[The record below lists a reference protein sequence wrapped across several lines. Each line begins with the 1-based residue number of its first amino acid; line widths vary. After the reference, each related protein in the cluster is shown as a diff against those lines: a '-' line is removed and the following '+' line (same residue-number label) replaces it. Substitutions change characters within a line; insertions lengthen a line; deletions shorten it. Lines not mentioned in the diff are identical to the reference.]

1 MSKKT
6 LWTIALA
13 WSLLLWACSEQPK
26 KVGQETDDVPS
37 ELYND
42 LSYNQ
47 KEYKEWKIGEV
58 NYPSKYDDWDRFDEN
73 GHLISRNKEEKCEGI
88 IEDSI
93 NTEIGNS
100 LKEDSLAIDS
110 INIDSTDIEEIV
122 GGVRNSHKKN
132 MWTVQEETRNAV
144 YITID
149 DGPWAYTQEIAEEL
163 YKRGHRATFF
173 LVGNNIK
180 ENRYGALQRAEELW
194 HELWN
199 HSFSHAN
206 FSKLSLEQAK
216 EQLEKTERSIK
227 SAGVKPAPYFRY
239 PYWKFFSNKELF
251 DAYMKWMGYEEVFW
265 TIDTR
270 DWSKSTTKK
279 DLIKCLENVKPWDV
293 ILIHERAYTKDKT
306 IPTIDSV
313 LKSKWLISVPYYKK

>member
-26 KVGQETDDVPS
+26 KVEKEIEDVPS

-47 KEYKEWKIGEV
+47 KEYREWRIGEV
-58 NYPSKYDDWDRFDEN
+58 NYPSKYDDRDRFDEN
-73 GHLISRNKEEKCEGI
+73 GHLIQRSKGENIREL

-93 NTEIGNS
+93 NTEIEDS
-100 LKEDSLAIDS
+100 LKKDSLAIDS
-110 INIDSTDIEEIV
+110 VLIDSMDIEEIV
-122 GGVRNSHKKN
+122 EEVRNSHKKN
-132 MWTVQEETRNAV
+132 MWAIQEETRNAV

-163 YKRGHRATFF
+163 HKRGHRATFF
-173 LVGNNIK
+173 VIWDNIK
-180 ENRYGALQRAEELW
+180 EDRYEAMKNAEKMW
-194 HELWN
+194 HEFWN
-199 HSFSHAN
+199 HSLSHKN
-206 FSKLSLEQAK
+206 FRNLTFDQAK
-216 EQLEKTERSIK
+216 EQLEKTEKWIK
-227 SAGVKPAPYFRY
+227 AAWVTPAPYFRY
-239 PYWKFFSNKELF
+239 PYGASFSNEKIF

-293 ILIHERAYTKDKT
+293 ILIHERSYTKDRT

-313 LKSKWLISVPYYKK
+313 LKSKWLISVPYRKK